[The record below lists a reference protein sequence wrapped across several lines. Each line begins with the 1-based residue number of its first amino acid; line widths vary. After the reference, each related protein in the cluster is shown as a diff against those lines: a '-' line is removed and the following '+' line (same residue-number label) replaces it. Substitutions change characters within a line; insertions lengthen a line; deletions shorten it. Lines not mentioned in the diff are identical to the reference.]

1 MDELSSSRQI
11 GKRVECPAD
20 GPTQKPSPY
29 GSPLRIA
36 RWTKLIR
43 SHVFR
48 AALPGTTAIMRLSLL
63 VPLLACLPS
72 RTLASLVAP
81 ALHRP
86 ALLQRPR
93 VAAAS
98 VRCAEGEDE
107 ESIVERLGLPN
118 LISDESNPYLTSKAD
133 RMRAKFGEQSV
144 VGESARSGGREGV
157 EDRLF
162 DDIARFKVRLESR
175 PHP

>member
-1 MDELSSSRQI
+1 MDGRIVVVPPNWQAGGMGSGRPRS
-11 GKRVECPAD
+11 K
-20 GPTQKPSPY
+20 SPIHTVA
-29 GSPLRIA
+29 RIA
-36 RWTKLIR
+36 RWTKLL
-43 SHVFR
+43 SVHVFR
-48 AALPGTTAIMRLSLL
+48 AAPPGTTAIMRLSLL

-144 VGESARSGGREGV
+144 VGQSARSGGREGV

>member
-1 MDELSSSRQI
+1 
-11 GKRVECPAD
+11 
-20 GPTQKPSPY
+20 
-29 GSPLRIA
+29 
-36 RWTKLIR
+36 
-43 SHVFR
+43 
-48 AALPGTTAIMRLSLL
+48 MRLT
-63 VPLLACLPS
+63 VAVFACLTS

-98 VRCAEGEDE
+98 VRCAEGDDE
-107 ESIVERLGLPN
+107 KSIVERLGLPVN
-118 LISDESNPYLTSKAD
+118 LISEESNPYVTSKAD

-144 VGESARSGGREGV
+144 VGQSTRSGGREGV

-162 DDIARFKVRLESR
+162 DDIALFKVRLESR

>member
-1 MDELSSSRQI
+1 MCS
-11 GKRVECPAD
+11 V
-20 GPTQKPSPY
+20 
-29 GSPLRIA
+29 LR
-36 RWTKLIR
+36 
-43 SHVFR
+43 
-48 AALPGTTAIMRLSLL
+48 LPGTTAIMRLSLL

-144 VGESARSGGREGV
+144 VGQSARSGGREGV

>member
-1 MDELSSSRQI
+1 MCVLAASSALARASPCVGPPVKDVCLS
-11 GKRVECPAD
+11 PDD
-20 GPTQKPSPY
+20 G
-29 GSPLRIA
+29 
-36 RWTKLIR
+36 
-43 SHVFR
+43 H
-48 AALPGTTAIMRLSLL
+48 MRLSL
-63 VPLLACLPS
+63 VPLLACLTS

-98 VRCAEGEDE
+98 VRCAEGDGE

-118 LISDESNPYLTSKAD
+118 LISDESNPYVTSKAD

-144 VGESARSGGREGV
+144 VGQSTRSGGREGV

-162 DDIARFKVRLESR
+162 DDIALFKVRLESR

>member
-1 MDELSSSRQI
+1 MDSFAVLPPNWQA
-11 GKRVECPAD
+11 G
-20 GPTQKPSPY
+20 GMPS
-29 GSPLRIA
+29 GRREKSPIHTVARIA
-36 RWTKLIR
+36 RLTNIN
-43 SHVFR
+43 VFR
-48 AALPGTTAIMRLSLL
+48 VALPGTTAIMRLSLL

-72 RTLASLVAP
+72 RTLALLVAP

-98 VRCAEGEDE
+98 VRCAEGDDE

-144 VGESARSGGREGV
+144 AGQSARSGGREGV